1 MWSQA
6 VSDAG
11 ESDADLLLAYAREAG
26 RPLVA
31 VTMRDSTGPAK
42 REREERVT
50 RLGRWAVLLGWVSYS
65 LSFFYFLFQTKLNL
79 FEFKFGFEYKPHS
92 IK

>member
-31 VTMRDSTGPAK
+31 VTTRDSTGPAK

-50 RLGRWAVLLGWVSYS
+50 RLGRWAILLGWAG
-65 LSFFYFLFQTKLNL
+65 FGFLFPFL
-79 FEFKFGFEYKPHS
+79 FLFSISNQSKP
-92 IK
+92 I